1 MRSPLAAFRDFRAEF
16 GCVMREHEA
25 YLLDQLAPAPE
36 AVAAARAH
44 RAGAEATATP
54 DSFHPSEN
62 QD

>member
-16 GCVMREHEA
+16 GRVMREHED

-36 AVAAARAH
+36 AEAAARAR
-44 RAGAEATATP
+44 RAGTEAAGTP
-54 DSFHPSEN
+54 DSFHPSET